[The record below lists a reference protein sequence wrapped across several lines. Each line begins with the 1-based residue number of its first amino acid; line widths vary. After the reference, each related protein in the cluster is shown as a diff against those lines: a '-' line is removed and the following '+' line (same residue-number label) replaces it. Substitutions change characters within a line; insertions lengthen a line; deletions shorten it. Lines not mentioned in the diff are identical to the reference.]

1 MDIANVLALLG
12 GIGLFL
18 YGMNVLGKAL
28 EKIAGAGLEKTLER
42 LTGNKFKGILLGT
55 AVTCVIQSSAATSV
69 MVIGFLNA
77 GIMKLAQAI
86 PVIMGANIG
95 TTITAQILRLG
106 DISTDNMLLYM
117 LKPSS
122 FAPLCIILGA
132 AIMLISKRSKIQN
145 IASIIIGFGVLFFGM
160 TTMES
165 ALAPL
170 KDSEAFHNL
179 FLMFEN
185 PLLGV
190 AVGMLITAVL
200 QSSSAS
206 VGMLQAM
213 SSTGQVTFAMAL
225 PIVIGMN
232 IGKCVT
238 VLIASIGT
246 NKKAKRAVLIDVMNN
261 VIGAAAF
268 LIAICLYQQL
278 VGFSFWNDAVTRG
291 DIANFHSLFNIVTTL
306 LLLPFCGKLIKL
318 SGKLIRDTQDSK
330 MEQELQLLDELF
342 LKTPSIALNQCHT
355 VMGSMVQT
363 ALENFDISCGL
374 LTHYD
379 EKMRALLEENEHFLD
394 KTETVLGEYV
404 MKITTRDLD
413 TANHK
418 DATEIMHSIGDF
430 ERIGDYCINIADV
443 ADYNANQNVS
453 FSDEG
458 NTELYYITAAVRE
471 IIDMTAQAY
480 QTQDPVIAYRIE
492 PLEEAI
498 DELVDVLKSKHVERL
513 QNGICNMQ
521 KGISFVEIL
530 THMERISDH
539 CSNVAVQILKKLSHD
554 KSFDPHA
561 HLKAQHQGVTEE
573 YRTLY
578 QYYRTQFCVP
588 VEASADGAGGVEPAT
603 VETD

>member
-1 MDIANVLALLG
+1 MDIANVLSLLG

-28 EKIAGAGLEKTLER
+28 EKLAGAGLEKTLEK

-69 MVIGFLNA
+69 MIIGFLNA

-106 DISTDNMLLYM
+106 DISTDNMLLYL

-122 FAPLCIILGA
+122 FAPVCIAVGA
-132 AIMLISKRSKIQN
+132 AIMLVSKRSKTQN

-170 KDSEAFHNL
+170 RDSEVFHNL
-179 FLMFEN
+179 LTMFEN

-190 AVGMLITAVL
+190 AVGILITAIL

-213 SSTGQVTFAMAL
+213 SSTGRVTFSMAL

-232 IGKCVT
+232 IGKCIT

-246 NKKAKRAVLIDVMNN
+246 NKKAKRAVLIDVLNN
-261 VIGAAAF
+261 VIGAAFF
-268 LIAICLYQQL
+268 LIVICVYQKFI
-278 VGFSFWNDAVTRG
+278 GFSFWNDAVTRG
-291 DIANFHSLFNIVTTL
+291 DIANFHSIFNIVTTA

-318 SGKLIRDTQDSK
+318 SGKLVRDTQGSK
-330 MEQELQLLDELF
+330 MEQELQLLDDLF
-342 LKTPSIALNQCHT
+342 LKTPAIALNQCHT
-355 VMGSMVQT
+355 VMCSMAQT

-374 LTHYD
+374 LANYD
-379 EKMRALLEENEHFLD
+379 EKMRSVLEDNEHFMD
-394 KTETVLGEYV
+394 KSETVLGEYV
-404 MKITTRDLD
+404 MKITSRDLD
-413 TANHK
+413 SGDHK

-453 FSDEG
+453 FSTEG
-458 NTELYYITAAVRE
+458 NTELYYITSAVRE
-471 IIDMTAQAY
+471 ILDMTAQAY

-498 DELVDVLKSKHVERL
+498 DELVEVLKNKHVQRL
-513 QNGICNMQ
+513 QSGVCNMQ

-539 CSNVAVQILKKLSHD
+539 CSNVAVQLLKKLSND
-554 KSFDPHA
+554 ESFDPHA
-561 HLKAQHQGVTEE
+561 HLRTQHQGVTEE

-588 VEASADGAGGVEPAT
+588 VESSAAVQDLAKN
-603 VETD
+603 